1 MCQVTWPI
9 FLSDFALGSR
19 QNSNISFCE
28 KVKACLKFFLT
39 NETRFRVNLL
49 GPQWNMVALMMM
61 LVVRY
66 LKRRNSIVLKFHMNN
81 SSNLKVTG
89 LRGKLCVAFL
99 LF

>member
-1 MCQVTWPI
+1 M
-9 FLSDFALGSR
+9 
-19 QNSNISFCE
+19 
-28 KVKACLKFFLT
+28 
-39 NETRFRVNLL
+39 
-49 GPQWNMVALMMM
+49 ALMMM
-61 LVVRY
+61 IVVRY